1 MNGKDPMLEPRSR
14 TRDWTFGVPMLAA
27 VLLVALISWASPQ
40 TIRND
45 QFWKDTSGNP
55 IYSQGGGVFRFGSTW
70 YWYGV
75 HYAGAETY
83 AASPTKLNSDT
94 RFVAVSCYSS
104 TDLVNWKFEG
114 NVLDSNSTGLSGT
127 SWMGRLG
134 VAYNSTSKKYVLLS
148 QHDGTSG
155 NGELFAT
162 SGSPTGK
169 FAFDHIQDTL
179 PGVVN
184 VTSGD
189 QTVFVD
195 DDGKAYLICSSS
207 SGREYLYV
215 APLRSSDYLA
225 VQTATQIFKSA
236 GREGN
241 CMFKY
246 RGRYYFCSSDL
257 HGWNASHTYVIS
269 ATSITGP
276 YSAESVMG
284 TTDMDFSHVSQTGF
298 FVSVPGSADTTVI
311 FAGDRWSDFAGNGL
325 GYNQWTPLSFNGTAP
340 SMNSVT
346 DWNLDAQ
353 TGLWTVGVGNNWV
366 LNPSFDADRVVQTAL
381 AGWTDSTDQATF
393 PGGNVAAAHTGR
405 FSLLQSASTAYRAK
419 QSQQI
424 SGLPSGGY
432 TLSAWVESSGGQ
444 SSCNVYARTSAGR
457 EYDLSASSAIS
468 SWKLLSVSGIPV
480 TDGKLEVGVR
490 SVANAGD
497 WVRVD
502 DISLVQDPS
511 TGLVGGA
518 LPEANSGRGTERI
531 VLSAEPI
538 LLGKGTAADVY
549 SLEGR
554 RVGRISGNGTH
565 LRLRDL
571 GYPEMTYIMRWES
584 GYAPT
589 R

>member
-1 MNGKDPMLEPRSR
+1 MRGKDLLLETRLR
-14 TRDWTFGVPMLAA
+14 TKEWTLGLRKLAV
-27 VLLVALISWASPQ
+27 VLLVAAIAMAAPQ

-83 AASPTKLNSDT
+83 AASPTKQNSDT

-162 SGSPTGK
+162 SSSPTGK

-215 APLRSSDYLA
+215 APLRTSDDLA
-225 VQTATQIFKSA
+225 VQSATQIYKSA

-269 ATSITGP
+269 ATSITGT

-298 FVSVPGSADTTVI
+298 FVSVPGTADTTLI

-325 GYNQWTPLSFNGTAP
+325 GYNQWCPLSFSGTAP

-346 DWNLDAQ
+346 EWNLDAQ
-353 TGLWTVGVGNNWV
+353 TGSWTVGAGNNWV

-405 FSLLQSASTAYRAK
+405 FSLVQSASVAYRAK

-424 SGLPSGGY
+424 SGLPSGSF

-444 SSCNVYARTSAGR
+444 ASCNVYARTSAGK
-457 EYDLSASSAIS
+457 EYDLSASGATA
-468 SWKLLSVSGIPV
+468 SWKQLSVSGIPV

-490 SVANAGD
+490 SLANANN

-502 DISLVQDPS
+502 DISLVQDAS
-511 TGLVGGA
+511 TGLVGSTG
-518 LPEANSGRGTERI
+518 LEEFPDREFEHI
-531 VLSAEPI
+531 VLAAEPI
-538 LLGKGTAADVY
+538 LVGRGRTVDIYEL
-549 SLEGR
+549 SGR
-554 RVGRISGNGTH
+554 RLGRISGDGTSV
-565 LRLRDL
+565 RLRDL
-571 GYPEMTYIMRWES
+571 GYAETTYILRLQPVP
-584 GYAPT
+584 AH
-589 R
+589 

>member
-1 MNGKDPMLEPRSR
+1 M
-14 TRDWTFGVPMLAA
+14 AA
-27 VLLVALISWASPQ
+27 PQ

-162 SGSPTGK
+162 SSSPTGK
-169 FAFDHIQDTL
+169 FTFDHIQDTL

-215 APLRSSDYLA
+215 APLRASDDLA
-225 VQTATQIFKSA
+225 VQSATQIFKSA

-276 YSAESVMG
+276 YSTESVMG

-298 FVSVPGSADTTVI
+298 FVSVPGTADTTVI

-325 GYNQWTPLSFNGTAP
+325 GYNQWCPLSFSGTAP

-346 DWNLDAQ
+346 EWNLDAQ
-353 TGLWTVGVGNNWV
+353 TGSWTVGAGNNWI

-381 AGWTDSTDQATF
+381 AGWADSTDQATF
-393 PGGNVAAAHTGR
+393 PGGNVAAARTGR
-405 FSLLQSASTAYRAK
+405 FSLVHSPSVAYRAK

-424 SGLPSGGY
+424 SGLPSGSY
-432 TLSAWVESSGGQ
+432 SLSAWVESSGGQ
-444 SSCNVYARTSAGR
+444 ASCDVYARTSAGK
-457 EYDLSASSAIS
+457 EYDLSASSAS
-468 SWKLLSVSGIPV
+468 ANWKQLSVSGIPV

-490 SVANAGD
+490 SVANAND
-497 WVRVD
+497 WLRVD
-502 DISLVQDPS
+502 DISLVQDAS
-511 TGLVGGA
+511 TGLVGSTG
-518 LPEANSGRGTERI
+518 LEEFLGRGSERI
-531 VLSAEPI
+531 VLAAEPI
-538 LLGKGTAADVY
+538 LVGKGKTADIY
-549 SLEGR
+549 ELSGR
-554 RVGRISGNGTH
+554 RLGRISGNGAWV
-565 LRLRDL
+565 RLHDL
-571 GYPEMTYIMRWES
+571 GYGEISYILRWDS
-584 GYAPT
+584 GSAPD